1 MHRHHTWNCL
11 IIYFHDYQLQWESS
25 WPHRCNQCIMC
36 RCPEPGSPVQDTYW
50 PRTWVGIF
58 ISRCHSQMPGYH
70 SWEEAREKNNNKNPI
85 TEKAVEELGPELYN
99 VKTDNGP
106 VSLLTLALVT
116 AHLNSRIHQG
126 GLSAREIRTRR
137 DQVTG
142 AQLPFVDTDLIQAQH
157 ETRLYNHEPSAQSK
171 TPNVLLP
178 DTPPVQVGDLV
189 YLIHDKDKTRTRD
202 KYMIASI
209 PGHSCQIHKFTRDQ
223 FRSKLYEVLITHCIP
238 LSGRQNHPSDDHGA
252 LSDKEDG
259 WLPTH
264 PHMSL
269 SIDMS
274 VHTSKSYP
282 AFGPIKPSLVTNSQ
296 APPWHATAP
305 TDVPP
310 EPPRMLVTPTAGG
323 QGPTPHHPPLEM
335 AHQLQQTPANID
347 VPPHDR
353 SQFWLTCGYP
363 SSFCNHTHYSY
374 NLWWHRRTSNPMAI
388 WTPYNQP
395 VTLIMNCIT
404 SVACTLNTAARTF
417 SCLRYWCYNWHR
429 LPDSITLY
437 NCSRVIVLIKPLC
450 TFHPIDHL
458 LV

>member
-1 MHRHHTWNCL
+1 
-11 IIYFHDYQLQWESS
+11 
-25 WPHRCNQCIMC
+25 
-36 RCPEPGSPVQDTYW
+36 
-50 PRTWVGIF
+50 
-58 ISRCHSQMPGYH
+58 
-70 SWEEAREKNNNKNPI
+70 
-85 TEKAVEELGPELYN
+85 
-99 VKTDNGP
+99 
-106 VSLLTLALVT
+106 
-116 AHLNSRIHQG
+116 
-126 GLSAREIRTRR
+126 
-137 DQVTG
+137 
-142 AQLPFVDTDLIQAQH
+142 
-157 ETRLYNHEPSAQSK
+157 
-171 TPNVLLP
+171 
-178 DTPPVQVGDLV
+178 
-189 YLIHDKDKTRTRD
+189 
-202 KYMIASI
+202 MIASMS
-209 PGHSCQIHKFTRDQ
+209 GHSCQIRKFTRDQ
-223 FRSKLYEVLITHCIP
+223 FRSKLYEVPITHCIP

-252 LSDKEDG
+252 SSDKEDG

-269 SIDMS
+269 PIDMP
-274 VHTSKSYP
+274 VHTSKSFP
-282 AFGPIKPSLVTNSQ
+282 AYGPIKPSLVTNSQ
-296 APPWHATAP
+296 APPWHVTAP

-310 EPPRMLVTPTAGG
+310 EPPRVLVTPTAGG

-374 NLWWHRRTSNPMAI
+374 NLWWHRRTSYPLAI

-417 SCLRYWCYNWHR
+417 SCLRYWCYNWYR

-437 NCSRVIVLIKPLC
+437 NCSRVIVLIKPFC
-450 TFHPIDHL
+450 TFHPIYHL